1 MPGKRGQESIDDK
14 SPRYVVLVTDML
26 YDFIYGKLRSRRAKT
41 IVPKIRILL
50 EQARK
55 NNVPVI
61 YCNDE
66 HNPNDP
72 ELFLWGAHAM
82 KGTKGSEVIQDL
94 CPKVKDKIVTK
105 TAYSAFDGGG
115 RLDRILRESYKGKG
129 ATSLIMTGI
138 HTHICIKHSV
148 YDAFVRG
155 YDTII
160 AVDAVNAFTK
170 KDHLFGLKYMKD
182 HYNSKFMEIGA
193 ILEEIDHLRD

>member
-1 MPGKRGQESIDDK
+1 MTGKRGQKSINDK

-26 YDFIYGKLRSRRAKT
+26 YDFIYGKLRSMRAKA
-41 IVPKIRILL
+41 IVPKISILL

-55 NNVPVI
+55 NKIPVI

-94 CPKVKDKIVTK
+94 SPKVKDKIVTK
-105 TAYSAFDGGG
+105 TAYSAFDGN
-115 RLDRILRESYKGKG
+115 RLDKILRESYKGKG

-170 KDHLFGLKYMKD
+170 KDHQFGLKYMKD
-182 HYNSKFMEIGA
+182 HYNSKFMDIGS
-193 ILEEIDHLRD
+193 IIEEIDDLRN